1 MSSTMVSSG
10 QISSRTN
17 SRIQSS
23 FSWNS
28 GSVEKSHA
36 IRCRLSLG
44 VRDAHYAGRPS
55 AMRVVVI
62 GATGNVGTALL
73 RALADEE
80 AVTEIVGGPRRRPGG
95 TAAKTTWAQADISRD
110 ELEPLLRGA
119 DCVVHLAWLIQPSRD
134 ESVTYATNVK
144 GSARVFE
151 AAGRAGVPAVVYASS
166 IGTYAPGP
174 KDHGVDEAWP
184 TTGIPSSFY
193 SRHKAAVEREIES
206 LAAAHPDVRVAWLR
220 PGLIFQRAAA
230 TGIRRLFVG
239 PLLPSP
245 LVRRELV
252 PVVPRHPRLRAQALH
267 ADDVADAYRRA
278 IVNPDARGPFNIA
291 AEPPLDG
298 DVVAKLL
305 GAKAVDV
312 PARVLRAGA
321 ALSWRARLQ
330 PSEPGWVDMGLA
342 VPLMNCARARDQL
355 GWTPARG
362 ADDAFLELLAGL
374 RDGAGHPTPPLDPST
389 SGPLRVREVLTGVG
403 RTSR

>member
-1 MSSTMVSSG
+1 MVSSG

-17 SRIQSS
+17 WRIQSS

-36 IRCRLSLG
+36 IAPPLSLG
-44 VRDAHYAGRPS
+44 VRAAHYAGRPL
-55 AMRVVVI
+55 AMRVVVT

-73 RALADEE
+73 RALRDED
-80 AVTEIVGGPRRRPGG
+80 AVTEIVGIARRERSVAPPP
-95 TAAKTTWAQADISRD
+95 KTTWVRADVSRRD
-110 ELEPLLRGA
+110 LEPLFEGA

-134 ESVTYATNVK
+134 ETVTYATNVK

-151 AAGRAGVPAVVYASS
+151 SAARAGVPAVVYASS

-174 KDHGVDEAWP
+174 KDRGVDESWP
-184 TTGIPSSFY
+184 ATGIETSFY
-193 SRHKAAVEREIES
+193 SRHKAAVERELDS
-206 LAAAHPDVRVAWLR
+206 FTAAHPDIRSAWLG

-245 LVRRELV
+245 LVRPELV
-252 PVVPRHPRLRAQALH
+252 PVVPRHPRLRAQAVH
-267 ADDVADAYRRA
+267 ADAVAAASRRA
-278 IVNPDARGPFNIA
+278 IVTPDARGAFNIA

-321 ALSWRARLQ
+321 ALSWRLRLQ

-342 VPLMNCARARDQL
+342 VPLMDCTRAREEL

-374 RDGAGHPTPPLDPST
+374 RDGAGHPTPPLDPGT
-389 SGPLRVREVLTGVG
+389 SGPMRVSEVVTGVG